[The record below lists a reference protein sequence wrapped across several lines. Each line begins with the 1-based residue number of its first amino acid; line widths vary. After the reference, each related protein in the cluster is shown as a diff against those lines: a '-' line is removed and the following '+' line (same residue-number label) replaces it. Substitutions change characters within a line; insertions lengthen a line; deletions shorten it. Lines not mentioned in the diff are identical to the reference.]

1 MPVPEVLVNR
11 WSNGLA
17 PGDPLPN
24 IDHRKTLCTVAQS
37 PREASLH
44 RRRRTA
50 LVLTAVIAA
59 AAPALTAC
67 GNEAHPGA
75 AAVVGGQRITV
86 AQLQSRVNEVR
97 TAQRSAVQNQAQYER
112 AIATT
117 GGLTRETLYGMVF
130 DQVVHRAAQDAGVTV
145 TRKDI
150 QDMRAYR
157 PAGGRRQGP
166 GGDLAGPVR
175 RPPEAPRREPPP
187 PGGGPQTRRETRHRH
202 HPARLLEGPLQRLQ
216 GTPRRPQPA
225 LRHVGCDQEQQGGRE
240 DALGAGGHGGGD
252 SAVGVSGGLAYVTG
266 VAGVTVRRARQAG
279 ARKV

>member
-1 MPVPEVLVNR
+1 M
-11 WSNGLA
+11 
-17 PGDPLPN
+17 
-24 IDHRKTLCTVAQS
+24 
-37 PREASLH
+37 H

-67 GNEAHPGA
+67 GNDAHPGA

-150 QDMRAYR
+150 QDMRAGLAQQ
-157 PAGGRRQGP
+157 AGGSKALEATW
-166 GGDLAGPVR
+166 LAQYGV
-175 RPPEAPRREPPP
+175 PPK
-187 PGGGPQTRRETRHRH
+187 
-202 HPARLLEGPLQRLQ
+202 RLDENLRLQ
-216 GTPRRPQPA
+216 VEGRKLAAKLGTDTTQPA
-225 LRHVGCDQEQQGGRE
+225 FWKALSNASKELHVDLNPRYGTWDVTKSSRVDAKTPWVREVTAAGTQQ
-240 DALGAGGHGGGD
+240 
-252 SAVGVSGGLAYVTG
+252 SA
-266 VAGVTVRRARQAG
+266 
-279 ARKV
+279 